1 MRTVLIV
8 AALLLSA
15 CASAAD
21 GGQIAAATPAEGRD
35 CFFSSSV
42 RGFDVI
48 DNNHVNIRVGANRN
62 YVLTTSWN
70 ASDLNWAHAIA
81 IRSSTGSICTGN
93 GLGVEI
99 IGGRPRQ
106 TYPVQGIERAPEAA
120 PAAPQG
126 S

>member
-1 MRTVLIV
+1 
-8 AALLLSA
+8 
-15 CASAAD
+15 
-21 GGQIAAATPAEGRD
+21 
-35 CFFSSSV
+35 
-42 RGFDVI
+42 VI

-70 ASDLNWAHAIA
+70 ARDLNWAHAIA

-106 TYPVQGIERAPEAA
+106 TYPVQAIERAPE
-120 PAAPQG
+120 PAAAEAQG